1 MTLLYRMLLVL
12 PFLPIL
18 ASADE
23 IKVDSDFPGGSGEVE
38 RIDSGKKL
46 IVLNPSDYPDRGW
59 RCWWYVKI
67 DGIPDKESWTI
78 DVGEAPWA
86 TPDRATFS
94 SDGGH
99 SWQHTEPGTREGKRI
114 RYTIVGNEKDLLV
127 AWGPPYTPTDA
138 ADLVNR
144 LAADCEQASAFSLC
158 TTREGRDTPAL
169 RVRTGEGKPLI
180 WIQAR
185 QHAWE
190 SGASWVGKGFA
201 EWLISDAPA
210 AAEFRDSAEIVFVP
224 VMDIDNVFRGAGGKS
239 QKPQDHN
246 RDWTDEPH
254 WNAVAAAQ
262 RGIMAAVEK
271 GRLAAFFDLHN
282 PGAASRFPY
291 FYVPPKEVLTP
302 KAYSNQLRFLKLV
315 KEEMREPL
323 RFTGRASES
332 GSKYDPKA
340 WKAISKNWVASL
352 GTDALSVTLETA
364 WNTPASTTEGYEA
377 VGRQL
382 GMALAR
388 FQNETK

>member
-1 MTLLYRMLLVL
+1 MLLVL

-67 DGIPDKESWTI
+67 DGIPDKESWAL

-99 SWQHTEPGTREGKRI
+99 SWQHTEPGTRERKRI

-239 QKPQDHN
+239 P
-246 RDWTDEPH
+246 E
-254 WNAVAAAQ
+254 AAGSQ
-262 RGIMAAVEK
+262 S
-271 GRLAAFFDLHN
+271 RLD
-282 PGAASRFPY
+282 
-291 FYVPPKEVLTP
+291 
-302 KAYSNQLRFLKLV
+302 
-315 KEEMREPL
+315 
-323 RFTGRASES
+323 
-332 GSKYDPKA
+332 
-340 WKAISKNWVASL
+340 
-352 GTDALSVTLETA
+352 
-364 WNTPASTTEGYEA
+364 
-377 VGRQL
+377 
-382 GMALAR
+382 
-388 FQNETK
+388 